1 MRVNVNSNALPD
13 KRSYRVNFELFRR
26 LAPQHQPLITLQSS
40 IRALKTV
47 LEDAHFANREFR
59 KSNLM
64 RLNMLSQ
71 LRRDGQLD
79 EELRWSAPTSVAGA
93 GKLIGVPA

>member
-1 MRVNVNSNALPD
+1 
-13 KRSYRVNFELFRR
+13 
-26 LAPQHQPLITLQSS
+26 
-40 IRALKTV
+40 LKTV